1 MLLSPRRSPSSRGT
15 ALRGGKGMGE
25 NGRRRRVEPTDEWEQ
40 IELLCAWPE
49 QRDYELIRPLVLFG
63 GPAAERATETG
74 AVSERTL
81 QRRVLRF
88 EAEGMESLFGSEHAR
103 RKRLPP
109 AVRRLVVDLKAEY
122 PPFNPNEI
130 ANAIYVRFGRRPAR
144 KTVKRVLAEE
154 PAPLRFVRRF
164 PPYHEMGEPA
174 ERRRAVVVLHAE
186 GWSAKAIAGY
196 LRVHR
201 STVHR
206 VLRRWVV
213 EGVEGLEDRPHGR
226 PPGVRKVDLK
236 AIDAVRRLQQ
246 NPNLGAFRV
255 HAALAQVGI
264 HLSPRTCGRILAT
277 NRALYGLDKPKGP
290 AKEESEM
297 PFAASRRH
305 QFWTAD
311 VRYLDMVE
319 EGVFGRAYAIT
330 ILENHSRAI
339 LASALTRTQDLA
351 SYLSVLYAAV
361 ERYGSPEAL
370 VTDGGGVF
378 RATQARSVYGA
389 LGITKHEIER
399 GGPWQN
405 YIETHFNV
413 QRRMADWHFSRAESW
428 SELTAAHGRFV
439 EDYNVQA
446 HFAHPGRDDGRRSPA
461 EVLGFAS
468 GVRHREEELRRAF
481 FSARFVRVLDSL
493 GYTRFRH
500 WKIYGEEALAGREAA
515 LWLAAESLTVEH
527 GGEPLCRY
535 RVRLE
540 AANGELK
547 SVARPR
553 LFENS
558 HGLRR
563 PQCRLFAL
571 DSLGEGGWLK
581 ALRLEEYAPR
591 APRRPQAVQ
600 QALFPYAEAL

>member
-1 MLLSPRRSPSSRGT
+1 MTSRR
-15 ALRGGKGMGE
+15 L
-25 NGRRRRVEPTDEWEQ
+25 RRRVEPTADWEQ
-40 IELLCAWPE
+40 IALLCSWPE
-49 QRDYELIRPLVLFG
+49 QREYELIRPLVLFG
-63 GPAAERATETG
+63 GPADGRAEETG
-74 AVSERTL
+74 ASSGRTL
-81 QRRVLRF
+81 RRKAVLF
-88 EAEGMESLFGSEHAR
+88 EAEGMESLFGSETAKR
-103 RKRLPP
+103 RRLPP
-109 AVRRLVVDLKAEY
+109 AVRRLIVDLKAEH
-122 PPFNPNEI
+122 PGFNPNEI
-130 ANAIYVRFGRRPAR
+130 SRVCYVRFGRLPAR
-144 KTVKRVLAEE
+144 KTVKRVLTEE
-154 PAPLRFVRRF
+154 PVPLRFVRRF
-164 PPYHEMGEPA
+164 PPYHESP
-174 ERRRAVVVLHAE
+174 ERRDARAAVVALHAD
-186 GWSAKAIAGY
+186 GWSAKAISGY
-196 LRVHR
+196 LRVGT
-201 STVHR
+201 STVYR
-206 VLRRWVV
+206 ILRRWAE
-213 EGVEGLEDRPHGR
+213 EGPEGLEDKPHGR
-226 PPGVRKVDLK
+226 PPGVRKVTLK
-236 AIDAVRRLQQ
+236 AMEAIRRFQQ
-246 NPNLGAFRV
+246 NPHLGEYRI
-255 HAALAQVGI
+255 HAALAQIGI
-264 HLSPRTCGRILAT
+264 HLSPRTCGRILAL
-277 NRALYGLDKPKGP
+277 NRELYGLEKPRGP
-290 AKEESEM
+290 VKEKKEM
-297 PFAASRRH
+297 PFAARRRH
-305 QFWTAD
+305 QFWSAD
-311 VRYLDMVE
+311 VRYVDHGL
-319 EGVFGRAYAIT
+319 GGRAYVISV
-330 ILENHSRAI
+330 LDNHSRAI
-339 LASALTRTQDLA
+339 LSSALTRSQDLA

-399 GGPWQN
+399 GRPWQN

-428 SELTAAHGRFV
+428 SELTGAHGRFV

-446 HFAHPGRDDGRRSPA
+446 HFAHQGRDDGRRSPA

-527 GGEPLCRY
+527 GGEPLTRY

-540 AANGELK
+540 ADTGELR
-547 SVARPR
+547 SVEKPR

-563 PQCRLFAL
+563 SQRRLFAL

-581 ALRLEEYAPR
+581 ALRLEGYAPR